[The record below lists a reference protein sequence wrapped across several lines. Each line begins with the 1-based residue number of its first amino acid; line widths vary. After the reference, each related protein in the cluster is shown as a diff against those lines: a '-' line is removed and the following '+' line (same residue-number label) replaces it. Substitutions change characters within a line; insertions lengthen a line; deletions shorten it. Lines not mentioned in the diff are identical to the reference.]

1 MNSDR
6 QTREQQIN
14 NQRRKHVGFP
24 TMTAR
29 ENWGRYLA
37 GMGTE
42 VLYALFLYAC
52 GLVLAFIAMA
62 LYR

>member
-29 ENWGRYLA
+29 ENWGKYLA

-42 VLYALFLYAC
+42 VLYALLIYVIGVVFAC
-52 GLVLAFIAMA
+52 IAIA
-62 LYR
+62 IYK